1 MGLAL
6 WLEGCPFVASR
17 GPAHRAMSYEPFSRM
32 AGAAPRA
39 ARSLRGHFVGMLSG
53 LRCCLAPGDSGHLL
67 EFLGVPVEGGVAT
80 TDGLSASLKPDL
92 QNCRQD
98 DLAVTGAL

>member
-1 MGLAL
+1 SRAWLGLPR
-6 WLEGCPFVASR
+6 W
-17 GPAHRAMSYEPFSRM
+17 
-32 AGAAPRA
+32 PRA
-39 ARSLRGHFVGMLSG
+39 QLSRLFSSKLSG
-53 LRCCLAPGDSGHLL
+53 LRCCLAPGDSGRLL

>member
-1 MGLAL
+1 
-6 WLEGCPFVASR
+6 
-17 GPAHRAMSYEPFSRM
+17 M
-32 AGAAPRA
+32 AGAAPLA
-39 ARSLRGHFVGMLSG
+39 ARSAVEAFSSKLSL

>member
-1 MGLAL
+1 MAL
-6 WLEGCPFVASR
+6 
-17 GPAHRAMSYEPFSRM
+17 
-32 AGAAPRA
+32 AAPLA
-39 ARSLRGHFVGMLSG
+39 ARSLRGSLVEMLSG
-53 LRCCLAPGDSGHLL
+53 LRCCLAPGDSGRLL

-80 TDGLSASLKPDL
+80 ADGLSASLKPDL